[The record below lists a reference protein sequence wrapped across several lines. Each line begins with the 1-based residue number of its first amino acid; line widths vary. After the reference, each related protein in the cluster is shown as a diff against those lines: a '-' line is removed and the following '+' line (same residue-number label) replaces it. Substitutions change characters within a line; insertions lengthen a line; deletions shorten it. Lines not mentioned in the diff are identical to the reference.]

1 MHNILIA
8 TLFMAMVVAP
18 AFAVLTVFEDKHPS

>member
-1 MHNILIA
+1 MHDMLVA

-18 AFAVLTVFEDKHPS
+18 AFAVMTVFEDKNKL